1 VIVPAAVKVTGWGE
15 MLASLVPSAMTV
27 LSDGLGMEGIGE
39 SRLQAGVWES
49 ISRNL
54 RMYSKCKKFLRSS
67 VDQSN
72 CSGFVSRR
80 PGSKGCGDRVVRV
93 GQQREPREGR
103 VLADVAKSHRCRQ
116 APGHAA

>member
-1 VIVPAAVKVTGWGE
+1 MIVPAAVKVTGWGE

-80 PGSKGCGDRVVRV
+80 PGSKGCGDSVVRV
-93 GQQREPREGR
+93 GRQREPREGR